1 MVILTLQ
8 NYELGSDPQA
18 LDCSLARIIIPHAFS
33 TALQTRRVLR
43 VSHRAVLS
51 SFSILAAA
59 FADAGADLLFIDA
72 LASEQEMRAFTG
84 LGGAAAGLPKARA
97 LSTLQG
103 IFACV
108 LWHQQMPQDARSFVS
123 CHCSPL
129 PHSRISLQ

>member
-1 MVILTLQ
+1 LAAHLPSPACLSVCHREEGANILI
-8 NYELGSDPQA
+8 
-18 LDCSLARIIIPHAFS
+18 LARSDARQAES
-33 TALQTRRVLR
+33 LDEALWR
-43 VSHRAVLS
+43 
-51 SFSILAAA
+51 AAA